1 MKNNSRKFHLGDI
14 LSITTGK
21 LVSPKGMD
29 GIYGILNYMSGDD
42 LFTHQL
48 PRVSDECKPKIL
60 EQHPQLS
67 EVDASPVNLENYQQ
81 WLAEQVAKY
90 GEYLEI
96 QPLSRGSHEY
106 KNPIEELEDKVGK
119 EKIIVVG
126 K

>member
-1 MKNNSRKFHLGDI
+1 MKNNGKKFHLGDI

-29 GIYGILNYMSGDD
+29 GIYDILNYMSGDT

-48 PRVSDECKPKIL
+48 PRVSEECKPKIL
-60 EQHPQLS
+60 EQHPQLNDI
-67 EVDASPVNLENYQQ
+67 DASPVNSETYKQ

-96 QPLSRGSHEY
+96 QPLPSGSHES
-106 KNPIEELEDKVGK
+106 KNPIEELEDKIGK